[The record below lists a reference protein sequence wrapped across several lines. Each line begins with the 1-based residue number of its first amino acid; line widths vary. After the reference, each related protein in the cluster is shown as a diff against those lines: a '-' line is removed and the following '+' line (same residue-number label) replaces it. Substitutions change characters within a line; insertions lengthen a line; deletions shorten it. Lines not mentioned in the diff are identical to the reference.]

1 MKMDISSW
9 TKLNP
14 MLKFVNTKSLFYN
27 KYLYKLEIFAP
38 GVRTYLYFRNKSN
51 FSIEST
57 KKYFDTNFKYGVVRL
72 QKSTIHYPQLES
84 LYALSKQLDCKTR
97 VEGVWIS
104 FYSSSQDKLFL
115 IAREMENLNLSARV
129 TKFFSPRPEL
139 IKNFLNG
146 EILVKNIP
154 ENYQYKIVLTPF
166 KACLDINI
174 RQQIADYLV
183 NIGDKVVY
191 NRNFLSYLIGRKY
204 PSASKLG
211 FYAEDDKI
219 YTFLKL
225 MAPDIVDG
233 IFKLVRVENK

>member
-1 MKMDISSW
+1 
-9 TKLNP
+9 
-14 MLKFVNTKSLFYN
+14 
-27 KYLYKLEIFAP
+27 
-38 GVRTYLYFRNKSN
+38 
-51 FSIEST
+51 
-57 KKYFDTNFKYGVVRL
+57 
-72 QKSTIHYPQLES
+72 
-84 LYALSKQLDCKTR
+84 
-97 VEGVWIS
+97 
-104 FYSSSQDKLFL
+104 
-115 IAREMENLNLSARV
+115 MENLNLSARV

-233 IFKLVRVENK
+233 IFKK